1 MSLRVRR
8 PGFELDDLERA
19 ARQELLRLGE
29 RREGTDQ
36 GQGTRLCL
44 LLNAEDLAGIG
55 LPRSLVEKDLV
66 LSLDRWA
73 GREVPSRRPIN
84 LELAGDPSLK
94 PGGTRVWLMPGR
106 AEPVGTEAE
115 AETEAE
121 TETETGTGE
130 AEAAEPVE
138 AKSDRIA
145 RAGRSRRPKRGYSA
159 MSTLLTRRASTSRGR
174 TLIAVLVCATLVAAI
189 LFLAGPALADVQAQP
204 GPAPDVV
211 AAGEVATEEADA
223 GEGSGLWLPIVLIG
237 ALAVGG
243 LAILAGVFALMKR
256 SSSRPAEDFPN
267 TLGHQVVDEGIEARQ
282 ESQADTAVMLENV
295 RTVRDVAR
303 EANSQPA
310 VDASV
315 KLEQS
320 LQRIRQAL
328 ETMPA
333 GRLAASTGREG
344 RLAAA
349 VDNDIDAAKALQQ
362 LADDLVALRHKAVEG
377 GGGDLT
383 ERLTE
388 LLNRA
393 DDVRDLLTRR
403 PQLIQD

>member
-1 MSLRVRR
+1 M
-8 PGFELDDLERA
+8 
-19 ARQELLRLGE
+19 
-29 RREGTDQ
+29 
-36 GQGTRLCL
+36 
-44 LLNAEDLAGIG
+44 
-55 LPRSLVEKDLV
+55 
-66 LSLDRWA
+66 
-73 GREVPSRRPIN
+73 
-84 LELAGDPSLK
+84 
-94 PGGTRVWLMPGR
+94 GGTVAVALPL
-106 AEPVGTEAE
+106 
-115 AETEAE
+115 AETL
-121 TETETGTGE
+121 TFRGRGV